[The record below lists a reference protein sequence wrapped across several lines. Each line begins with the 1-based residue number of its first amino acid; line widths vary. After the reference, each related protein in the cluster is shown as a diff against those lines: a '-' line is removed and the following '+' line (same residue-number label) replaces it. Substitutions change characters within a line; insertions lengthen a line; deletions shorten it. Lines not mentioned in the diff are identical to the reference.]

1 MMDDDKK
8 ILCAVT
14 IALFVLIYFIIVA
27 SALTKKYENN
37 KVYAEGIEAFEA
49 GDYDKVLEILQP
61 LGDYKEAAKYIEY
74 SKAVKAFEAGDYILA
89 ARTFIKLE
97 FFKDSYEYALKSC
110 YKMIERSKDEETVYQ
125 LPDERT

>member
-1 MMDDDKK
+1 MDDDKK

-14 IALFVLIYFIIVA
+14 IALFVLIYFIVA

-61 LGDYKEAAKYIEY
+61 LGDYKEAPKYIEY

-110 YKMIERSKDEETVYQ
+110 YKMIERSKDEETVYK
-125 LPDERT
+125 LPDEESK